1 MTDRLKGKIALIT
14 GAGAGIA
21 RTTSMLFAAEGASVG
36 VCELN
41 EEQGE
46 ETTKRIREAGG
57 EAFFIHTDVTD
68 EASVRGAVSA
78 VTKRLGPLSILFNC
92 VGTAAENDL
101 PCTEVDMSLWKPTF
115 DRNVLSTFLCC
126 RHGIPVMA
134 AGGGGSII
142 NMTSWVAARGLW
154 HKHIY
159 TAAKGAVV
167 SLTRALAGAYCKSGI
182 RVNAIAPGV
191 VRTERS
197 NRQYDNSAWNLSTD
211 PSPHAHVRQRLAA
224 DYPFSVGGPEHIAQT
239 ALFLASD
246 ESRMITGH
254 EIMADGG
261 RSAF

>member
-1 MTDRLKGKIALIT
+1 MGRLAGKVALIT

-21 RTTSMLFAAEGASVG
+21 KASALLFAKEGAKVS
-36 VCELN
+36 VCEIN
-41 EEQGE
+41 AEQGK
-46 ETTKRIREAGG
+46 ETESAIKAMGG
-57 EAFFIHTDVTD
+57 EACFIHTDVTD
-68 EASVRGAVSA
+68 EASVKDAVFET
-78 VTKRLGPLSILFNC
+78 VKRLGSLTVLYNC
-92 VGTAAENDL
+92 VGTAAANDA
-101 PCTEVDMSLWKPTF
+101 PCTEVDMSLWGPTF

-126 RHGIPVMA
+126 RHGIPEMIQ
-134 AGGGGSII
+134 AGGGSVI

-167 SLTRALAGAYCKSGI
+167 SLTRALAGAYSKSGV

-191 VRTERS
+191 VKTERS
-197 NRQYDNSAWNLSTD
+197 DRQYDNPDWNLAAD
-211 PSPHAHVRQRLAA
+211 PSPRARVRIELMKN
-224 DYPFSVGGPEHIAQT
+224 YPFSVGEPEHIACT

-246 ESRMITGH
+246 ESAMISGA